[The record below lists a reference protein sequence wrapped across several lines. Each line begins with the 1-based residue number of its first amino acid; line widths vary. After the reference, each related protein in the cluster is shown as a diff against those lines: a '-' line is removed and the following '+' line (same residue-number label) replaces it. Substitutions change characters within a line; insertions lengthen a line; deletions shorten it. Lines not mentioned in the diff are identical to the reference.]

1 MVFLLIL
8 CAVVIFSAIFTNK
21 FLNTL
26 GIPAL
31 LFFMCLGILFGSD
44 GIFKI
49 DYADFTTTKDL
60 CSIALGFI
68 IFYGGFCT
76 KWQTAKPIIAK
87 ASILSTLGVLGTAL
101 LTCVFCHFIL
111 NLNFL
116 ESFLVGSVISSTDA
130 ASVFSILRAKKLNL
144 KDHTAPLLEIESGS
158 NDPMSY
164 VLVIL
169 AITLLQGQSAGFVF
183 VLFLKQ
189 MILGILTGIVIAKA
203 AIFVFEKTKIV
214 TEGNDTLFIIA
225 LVLAGYALPELY
237 SGNPFLSVY
246 FLGII
251 LGNAKIPNKSSMM
264 NFFDGITK
272 LAQIGIFFILGLLAF
287 PREVPQI
294 LLTGTLIFLF
304 ITFVARPIVI
314 FALLMPF
321 KSSINQCLLVSW
333 AGLRGVASIVF
344 AIIAADSG
352 ITLHYDLFHLV
363 FLISILSVAFQGTL
377 LPWVSQ
383 KTDMLDEF
391 SDVTKTF
398 NDYQEE
404 SAIKLLRIKIP
415 KGHEWIGKEVRNI
428 SFPEKA
434 LLLLIRRGKERIA
447 PKGYTVIQEG
457 DNLTMSLPL
466 THADDEIQLKE
477 FIVDKNHNWCNKKIK
492 ELNLAKNMMIVMIKR
507 EGQHIVPNGD
517 TMFTDGDLVVLYN

>member
-76 KWQTAKPIIAK
+76 KWQTARPIIAK
-87 ASILSTLGVLGTAL
+87 ASILLTLGVLGTAL

-116 ESFLVGSVISSTDA
+116 ESFLIGSVISSTDA

-169 AITLLQGQSAGFVF
+169 AITLLHGQSAGFVF

-314 FALLMPF
+314 FALLIPF

-377 LPWVSQ
+377 LPWVSK

>member
-1 MVFLLIL
+1 
-8 CAVVIFSAIFTNK
+8 
-21 FLNTL
+21 
-26 GIPAL
+26 
-31 LFFMCLGILFGSD
+31 MCLGILFGSD

-144 KDHTAPLLEIESGS
+144 KDYTAPLLEIESGS

-377 LPWVSQ
+377 LPWVSK

>member
-1 MVFLLIL
+1 
-8 CAVVIFSAIFTNK
+8 
-21 FLNTL
+21 
-26 GIPAL
+26 
-31 LFFMCLGILFGSD
+31 
-44 GIFKI
+44 
-49 DYADFTTTKDL
+49 
-60 CSIALGFI
+60 
-68 IFYGGFCT
+68 
-76 KWQTAKPIIAK
+76 
-87 ASILSTLGVLGTAL
+87 
-101 LTCVFCHFIL
+101 
-111 NLNFL
+111 
-116 ESFLVGSVISSTDA
+116 
-130 ASVFSILRAKKLNL
+130 
-144 KDHTAPLLEIESGS
+144 
-158 NDPMSY
+158 
-164 VLVIL
+164 
-169 AITLLQGQSAGFVF
+169 
-183 VLFLKQ
+183 

-377 LPWVSQ
+377 LPWVSK

>member
-1 MVFLLIL
+1 
-8 CAVVIFSAIFTNK
+8 
-21 FLNTL
+21 
-26 GIPAL
+26 
-31 LFFMCLGILFGSD
+31 MCLGILFGSD

-377 LPWVSQ
+377 LPWVSK